1 MEEVKKPEGFG
12 SVTAICYIE
21 GNSHANGALAFAT
34 SHGYINFILSLSDDL
49 SRSTNRVET
58 FILKG
63 QPNVISMKGL
73 LMESH
78 SEKENETKHVYNFVV
93 NSILGLS
100 SIQCDVGAGTAAAKK
115 ASPDPIEIV
124 NTYKK
129 QDDCEL
135 NSAMGLYTCFNG
147 GSQMLSLMED
157 KD

>member
-1 MEEVKKPEGFG
+1 
-12 SVTAICYIE
+12 
-21 GNSHANGALAFAT
+21 
-34 SHGYINFILSLSDDL
+34 
-49 SRSTNRVET
+49 
-58 FILKG
+58 
-63 QPNVISMKGL
+63 
-73 LMESH
+73 MESH

-93 NSILGLS
+93 NTSLGLS

-115 ASPDPIEIV
+115 TSPDPIEIV

-147 GSQMLSLMED
+147 ESQMLSLMED